1 VKPLYLTLAA
11 FQLVAAASAASPP
24 REPNSADYRELSW
37 VENRA
42 ARLIER
48 LSLTPEQTE
57 RVRAIL
63 TMEYEL
69 ALRDRAELAKKT
81 NDRSRKPRGSQDG
94 DFHDEGMNGRGERG
108 MASGGRRGMPPGA
121 GRINA
126 ALVERARQRYQA
138 GDEKLLNVLTDH
150 QKSTFSETFPSR
162 NDRTDDEIMLAETL
176 DLNDTQIDRIKPI
189 LAARKSK
196 MDTIM
201 AVGGDRQTLFHAMR
215 EAAKDFDN
223 RIRAELNQDQKKVF
237 RKLCSRMEARSDN
250 GPPGG
255 GRGRRGFNR

>member
-1 VKPLYLTLAA
+1 
-11 FQLVAAASAASPP
+11 
-24 REPNSADYRELSW
+24 
-37 VENRA
+37 
-42 ARLIER
+42 
-48 LSLTPEQTE
+48 
-57 RVRAIL
+57 
-63 TMEYEL
+63 
-69 ALRDRAELAKKT
+69 
-81 NDRSRKPRGSQDG
+81 
-94 DFHDEGMNGRGERG
+94 
-108 MASGGRRGMPPGA
+108 MASGGRRGMPPGT
-121 GRINA
+121 GRINT

-138 GDEKLLNVLTDH
+138 GDEKLMALLTVDQQAGFH
-150 QKSTFSETFPSR
+150 ETCPPREGLS
-162 NDRTDDEIMLAETL
+162 DDLIMLAEIL

-189 LAARKSK
+189 VAARKSK

-201 AVGGDRQTLFHAMR
+201 AVGGDRQTLFQAMR